1 MKIWANEDAATVVA
15 TFAAEC
21 FPELDPWL
29 VRDKKTHVYNC
40 IYILY
45 HTLCIYIYVCVCMSG
60 LFRPQLDIEFR
71 FAMLGRQSLFVLYA
85 PQ

>member
-1 MKIWANEDAATVVA
+1 MWANEFAATVVA

-21 FPELDPWL
+21 LPELDPWL
-29 VRDKKTHVYNC
+29 VCDKKTHVYTYC
-40 IYILY
+40 V
-45 HTLCIYIYVCVCMSG
+45 YIYVCVCMSG
-60 LFRPQLDIEFR
+60 LLRPQLDIEFR

>member
-1 MKIWANEDAATVVA
+1 MKIWANEHAATVVA

-21 FPELDPWL
+21 LPELDPWL
-29 VRDKKTHVYNC
+29 VCDKKKRM
-40 IYILY
+40 YI
-45 HTLCIYIYVCVCMSG
+45 HTVSYCVCIYIYVCVCVSG
-60 LFRPQLDIEFR
+60 LLRPQLDIEFR